1 MYLLVVCCLALVLY
15 HNSLN
20 LPTLCTVLIFCVCVR
35 VCVKQICF
43 DLVVRT
49 TLVTSFFDPLL
60 FTHISVC
67 VCVFIMYTHTHT
79 HTHTLLFLNAYCIAY
94 HCYTIQASLISK
106 VVKLVYKGT
115 YYSCSCTTT
124 LQSGTTYLT
133 WFR

>member
-1 MYLLVVCCLALVLY
+1 MYLLVVCCLALLLY

-67 VCVFIMYTHTHT
+67 VCVCVCVCHYYVHTHTHT
-79 HTHTLLFLNAYCIAY
+79 HTPHTHTHTPHTHTYTHTLLFLNAYRIAY

-115 YYSCSCTTT
+115 
-124 LQSGTTYLT
+124 
-133 WFR
+133 

>member
-1 MYLLVVCCLALVLY
+1 MYLLVVCCLALLLY

-67 VCVFIMYTHTHT
+67 VCVCVCVSLLRTHTHT
-79 HTHTLLFLNAYCIAY
+79 HTHTTHTHTHTPHTHIHTHTFIFKCIRYSLSLL
-94 HCYTIQASLISK
+94 HYTSQFN
-106 VVKLVYKGT
+106 
-115 YYSCSCTTT
+115 
-124 LQSGTTYLT
+124 Q
-133 WFR
+133 